1 MTQAQ
6 WGTYGNSTTG
16 YTLTLGSGTKP
27 EQTPGGLITTRAVE
41 TKKGW
46 RGHVIIDKE
55 IVYETKPKTNADDAM
70 KEVNRYVMN
79 RVKALFSPPTSRAD
93 EKDDEDA

>member
-16 YTLTLGSGTKP
+16 YSLSFTTQGKP
-27 EQTPGGLITTRAVE
+27 EQTPAGLIITRAVE

-46 RGHVIIDKE
+46 RGHVVIDKE
-55 IVYETKPKTNADDAM
+55 IVYETKPKTNSEDAM

-79 RVKALFSPPTSRAD
+79 RVKALFAPPTSRAD
-93 EKDDEDA
+93 ENDD